1 MTVADMPDPEGIY
14 SSLLGST
21 NTNTCYVN
29 VPNVWDG
36 NGALIML
43 TEYQEKLQH
52 NSIVT
57 VNVYMKM

>member
-29 VPNVWDG
+29 VPNVRDG
-36 NGALIML
+36 NGALIMP

-52 NSIVT
+52 N
-57 VNVYMKM
+57 